1 VPGAK
6 GHRWPTQ
13 ELHCVTLLL
22 ARRLVTLLLSLLGA
36 SIVVFA
42 VVNVLPGD
50 TATVILGTS
59 ATPEAVQT
67 LRQQLGL
74 DQPGWVRY
82 LAWLTGMLHGDFG
95 VSLLSQTEVG
105 PLILQKLAVSG
116 PLALAAALVALVI
129 ALPLGVLAGVRY
141 RQPSGAL
148 ISGLSLVGIAIP
160 AFWAGLLLV
169 TVFAIELRLF
179 PAGGFV
185 DWTQHPSSAVRSL
198 VLPALALGLVQA
210 AILTRYVRSAI
221 IDVQGEEF
229 IRTARA
235 KGLTR
240 WQALTRHGF
249 RNAAIPVVTIL
260 GIQLTALLV
269 GAIVIENVFVLP
281 GLGRLLLQ
289 SVGNRDLIVVQD
301 LVMLI
306 TAVVLVVNFAV
317 DVSYRLLDPRVG
329 VTS

>member
-1 VPGAK
+1 
-6 GHRWPTQ
+6 
-13 ELHCVTLLL
+13 
-22 ARRLVTLLLSLLGA
+22 
-36 SIVVFA
+36 
-42 VVNVLPGD
+42 
-50 TATVILGTS
+50 
-59 ATPEAVQT
+59 
-67 LRQQLGL
+67 
-74 DQPGWVRY
+74 
-82 LAWLTGMLHGDFG
+82 MLHGDFG

-105 PLILQKLAVSG
+105 PIILQKLAVSG
-116 PLALAAALVALVI
+116 PLALTAALVALVV

-141 RQPSGAL
+141 RRPSGAL
-148 ISGLSLVGIAIP
+148 IAGLSLVGIAIP

-169 TVFAIELRLF
+169 TVFAIQLRWL

-185 DWTQHPSSAVRSL
+185 DWAQDPAAAVRSL
-198 VLPALALGLVQA
+198 ILPALALGLVQA

-221 IDVQGEEF
+221 IDVQREEF

-235 KGLTR
+235 KGLSR

-306 TAVVLVVNFAV
+306 TAVVLIVNFAV
-317 DVSYRLLDPRVG
+317 DVSYRLLDPRVRG
-329 VTS
+329 AS